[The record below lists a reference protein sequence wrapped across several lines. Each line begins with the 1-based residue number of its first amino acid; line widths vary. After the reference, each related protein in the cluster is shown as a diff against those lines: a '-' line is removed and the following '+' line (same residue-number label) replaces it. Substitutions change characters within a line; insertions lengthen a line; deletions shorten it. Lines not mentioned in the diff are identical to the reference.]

1 MPTAVEK
8 LLKLTAAST
17 ANDILALLNEFATGP
32 NTEVRDWVKANI
44 ESDKE
49 SLAVPLNVAVAA
61 LTGLV
66 RGSKYFF
73 TGDAGGREF
82 SVNPFLHQLRKAIV
96 SCPALEQ
103 KRKENAKLY
112 HFYPEYLM
120 ANLAER
126 VARIAL
132 AHAGMDP
139 SNDEFF
145 PLYSVGGYFSAEEV
159 KRGLPGAGA
168 VGTTCIMTAR
178 AVYHAAGCCMIG
190 ERPITV
196 NTPNGPDVDLSRPS
210 FKSRSYLSKKTNT
223 WVNETYADPAVKRTV
238 FDENNE
244 NNPPSLDLGDVY
256 FIQGDGEAK
265 FLLRPDRRDLAGHV
279 GIIAAVE
286 GARKFTTV
294 DGGSGMGNRID
305 KNPGKQL
312 KFFSDIG
319 WSFGGTTSFTEA
331 QLLQVKAELDKYQSD
346 DAVEAWIAASGTP
359 DQKQNLK
366 VAKQNLDT
374 APNEQLKKI
383 YAKNYRMV
391 ISNTRR
397 LITLLAGNKIKGT
410 VRTVQGWWKPSQ
422 YQELSVVGSELILR
436 KLAS

>member
-8 LLKLTAAST
+8 LLKLTT
-17 ANDILALLNEFATGP
+17 AVTAPEILPLLNELAAGP
-32 NTEVRDWVKANI
+32 SPEVRDWIKANI
-44 ESDKE
+44 DNEKDGM
-49 SLAVPLNVAVAA
+49 AVPLNVAVAG

-73 TGDAGGREF
+73 PDGANGREY
-82 SVNPFLHQLRKAIV
+82 SVNPFLHQLRKALV

-112 HFYPEYLM
+112 HFYPEFLT

-132 AHAGMDP
+132 AHSGMDP

-159 KRGLPGAGA
+159 KRGLPGSGA

-196 NTPNGPDVDLSRPS
+196 NTPNGPDVDLSKPS

-223 WVNETYADPAVKRTV
+223 WVNETYADPTIKRTV

-256 FIQGDGEAK
+256 FIQGDGDAK

-286 GARKFTTV
+286 GGRRYTTV

-312 KFFSDIG
+312 KFYSNIG

-331 QLLQVKAELDKYQSD
+331 QLLLVKAEVDKYQSE

-366 VAKQNLDT
+366 VAKHNLDN
-374 APNEQLKKI
+374 AANEQLKKI
-383 YAKNYRMV
+383 YARNYHMV

-397 LITLLAGNKIKGT
+397 LITLLAGNKIQGT

-422 YQELSVVGSELILR
+422 YEELSVVGSETILR

>member
-1 MPTAVEK
+1 MPTAVEN

-17 ANDILALLNEFATGP
+17 ANEILPLLNELAAGSGS
-32 NTEVRDWVKANI
+32 EVRDWVKANL

-49 SLAVPLNVAVAA
+49 GLAVPLNVAVAG

-73 TGDAGGREF
+73 TGGSGGREYA
-82 SVNPFLHQLRKAIV
+82 VNPFLHQLRKAMV
-96 SCPALEQ
+96 SCAALEQ
-103 KRKENAKLY
+103 KRKENAKQY
-112 HFYPEYLM
+112 HFYPEFLTV
-120 ANLAER
+120 NLAER

-145 PLYSVGGYFSAEEV
+145 PLYSVGGFFSAEEV
-159 KRGLPGAGA
+159 KRGLPGSGA

-178 AVYHAAGCCMIG
+178 AFYHAAGCAMIG

-196 NTPNGPDVDLSRPS
+196 NTPNGPDVDLSKPS

-223 WVNETYADPAVKRTV
+223 WVNETYADPQIKRTA

-244 NNPPSLDLGDVY
+244 SNPPSLDLGDVY
-256 FIQGDGEAK
+256 FIQGDGNAK
-265 FLLRPDRRDLAGHV
+265 YLLRPDRRDLAGHV

-312 KFFSDIG
+312 KFYSDIG

-331 QLLQVKAELDKYQSD
+331 QLQLVKAEVDKYQSN

-366 VAKQNLDT
+366 AAKQNLDN
-374 APNEQLKKI
+374 AANEQLKKI
-383 YAKNYRMV
+383 YTKNYNMV

-397 LITLLAGNKIKGT
+397 LITLLAGNKIQGT

-422 YQELSVVGSELILR
+422 YDELGVVGSETILR